1 MQLGLVGLGKMG
13 GNMRER
19 LRRAGHEVVG
29 YDRDLSVADVESLE
43 AMVEALET
51 PRVVWVMVPAGD
63 PTRDT
68 VARLADLLDAGDLVI
83 DGGNSRFTDDF
94 ENAKLLGEKKIG
106 YVDCG
111 VSGGIWGL
119 ENGYGL
125 MCGGDA
131 KWVKRAMPIFDALR
145 PEGPR
150 DEGFVHAGDVGAG
163 HYTKM
168 VHNGIEYGLMAAYAE
183 GYELLAAKDIVKDV
197 PGAFKAW
204 SRGTVVRSW
213 LLDLMVAAL
222 EDNPTLDDVS
232 DFTNDSGEGRW
243 TVEEAIALG
252 VPMPVISAS
261 LFARFASRQ
270 EVSPTMQAVAALRG
284 QFGGHQVMTVA
295 EGEALR
301 QGKKPAEPTKKK
313 TAARDERSARSK
325 QQASKRA
332 TDRASEANVAA
343 AKSSA
348 RSDQTPPT
356 RATDAVD
363 QALGQARAAKKAPAK
378 AAKSA
383 SGTTAKKAT
392 AKTTAKK
399 STAKKSTAAT
409 ATTSGARSAAKRTA
423 TQKAPAGTPGATR
436 GRRTT
441 KKSG

>member
-1 MQLGLVGLGKMG
+1 MQLGLIGLGKMG

-29 YDRDLSVADVESLE
+29 FDFNPDVRDVASLPELVKALE
-43 AMVEALET
+43 A

-63 PTRDT
+63 PTRQT
-68 VARLADLLDAGDLVI
+68 VAQLGDLLEPGDLVI

-94 ENAKLLGEKKIG
+94 ENAKLLGDKKIG

-119 ENGYGL
+119 DNGYGL

-131 KWVKRAMPIFDALR
+131 EWVEKAMPIFDALR

-150 DEGFVHAGDVGAG
+150 EEGFVHAGEVGAG

-183 GYELLAAKDIVKDV
+183 GYELLEKKDIVKDV

-222 EDNPTLDDVS
+222 EKNPHLDDVS
-232 DFTNDSGEGRW
+232 DYTNDSGEGRW

-252 VPMPVISAS
+252 VPMPVISSS

-270 EVSPTMQAVAALRG
+270 PSSPTMQAVAALRG
-284 QFGGHQVMTVA
+284 QFGGHQVMTIA
-295 EGEALR
+295 EGEELR
-301 QGKKPAEPTKKK
+301 RK
-313 TAARDERSARSK
+313 TGDAGSAH
-325 QQASKRA
+325 
-332 TDRASEANVAA
+332 
-343 AKSSA
+343 
-348 RSDQTPPT
+348 P
-356 RATDAVD
+356 
-363 QALGQARAAKKAPAK
+363 APAPEQPGSATGD
-378 AAKSA
+378 AANAGPS
-383 SGTTAKKAT
+383 SGTG
-392 AKTTAKK
+392 
-399 STAKKSTAAT
+399 STS
-409 ATTSGARSAAKRTA
+409 
-423 TQKAPAGTPGATR
+423 
-436 GRRTT
+436 
-441 KKSG
+441 